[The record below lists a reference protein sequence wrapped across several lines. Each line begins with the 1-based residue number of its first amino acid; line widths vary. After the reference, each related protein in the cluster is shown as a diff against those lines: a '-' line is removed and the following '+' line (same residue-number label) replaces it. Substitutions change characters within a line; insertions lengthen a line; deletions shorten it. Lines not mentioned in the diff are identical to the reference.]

1 MRRLQGNRVLEVR
14 GKEVTVVGLGRSG
27 LGAAN
32 LLAQLGAR
40 VTVTD
45 KKTEGELKG
54 ALSKLDPSVQRSLAG
69 HPEEVFLS
77 ADMVVVSPGVP
88 LDMLPLSVIKGRIP
102 IIGELELSYQLVG
115 EEKPFIAI
123 TGTNGKS
130 TTTALLDFM
139 LRKGGYRTILGGN
152 IGNALTEEIYKRI
165 GESVNRRVG
174 EVTVSP
180 LRRVAVS
187 NMGVDYIVA
196 EVSSFQLE
204 TIEQFRPK
212 ASAILNIT
220 PDHLDRY
227 HALKEYADTK
237 ARIFEKQ
244 NREDLLVINADDPT
258 TMEVAN
264 EKLEIKSERPRILYF
279 SRKKEVEG
287 VYSING
293 RVYYNTPHSSL
304 GPHDSLLINV
314 EEIRIKGVH
323 NLENAMAASAIAIF
337 LNCPLEAVRDALR
350 TFSGL
355 EHRLEFVREL
365 DGMRYINDS
374 KGTNVGAVIK
384 SLESFSDPLILILG
398 GRDKGGDFSLLRNLV
413 REKVKTL
420 VLIGEA
426 KEKIRKALGDLTET
440 VMADDLREAVYL
452 SRSRA
457 VKGDV
462 VLLSPACASFDMFLD
477 FEDRGRQFKKIV
489 EEFGLK

>member
-1 MRRLQGNRVLEVR
+1 M
-14 GKEVTVVGLGRSG
+14 
-27 LGAAN
+27 
-32 LLAQLGAR
+32 
-40 VTVTD
+40 
-45 KKTEGELKG
+45 
-54 ALSKLDPSVQRSLAG
+54 
-69 HPEEVFLS
+69 
-77 ADMVVVSPGVP
+77 
-88 LDMLPLSVIKGRIP
+88 
-102 IIGELELSYQLVG
+102 
-115 EEKPFIAI
+115 
-123 TGTNGKS
+123 
-130 TTTALLDFM
+130 
-139 LRKGGYRTILGGN
+139 
-152 IGNALTEEIYKRI
+152 
-165 GESVNRRVG
+165 NRRVG

>member
-204 TIEQFRPK
+204 TIEQ
-212 ASAILNIT
+212 
-220 PDHLDRY
+220 
-227 HALKEYADTK
+227 
-237 ARIFEKQ
+237 
-244 NREDLLVINADDPT
+244 
-258 TMEVAN
+258 
-264 EKLEIKSERPRILYF
+264 
-279 SRKKEVEG
+279 
-287 VYSING
+287 
-293 RVYYNTPHSSL
+293 
-304 GPHDSLLINV
+304 
-314 EEIRIKGVH
+314 
-323 NLENAMAASAIAIF
+323 
-337 LNCPLEAVRDALR
+337 
-350 TFSGL
+350 
-355 EHRLEFVREL
+355 
-365 DGMRYINDS
+365 
-374 KGTNVGAVIK
+374 
-384 SLESFSDPLILILG
+384 
-398 GRDKGGDFSLLRNLV
+398 
-413 REKVKTL
+413 
-420 VLIGEA
+420 
-426 KEKIRKALGDLTET
+426 
-440 VMADDLREAVYL
+440 
-452 SRSRA
+452 
-457 VKGDV
+457 
-462 VLLSPACASFDMFLD
+462 
-477 FEDRGRQFKKIV
+477 
-489 EEFGLK
+489 